1 MDTKRKNQTEMA
13 RELNVSRMTIWR
25 AQKVKA
31 LAPEL
36 VDDVSAGEIST
47 RKALAIARND
57 TRVQMNIDVEPWVRD
72 AFKALAHNSGLTLS
86 EFISPVALSLTD
98 RHIKLK

>member
-1 MDTKRKNQTEMA
+1 MDTKHKTQTEIA
-13 RELNVSRMTIWR
+13 KELNVSRMTVWR

-31 LAPEL
+31 LAPEM
-36 VDDVSAGEIST
+36 VDDVSAGKIST

-57 TRVQMNIDVEPWVRD
+57 TRVQMNVDVEPWIRD
-72 AFKALAHNSGLTLS
+72 AFKALAHDAGMTLS
-86 EFISPVALSLTD
+86 EYISSVALSLTD

>member
-1 MDTKRKNQTEMA
+1 MDTKRKTQTEMA
-13 RELNVSRMTIWR
+13 KELNVSRMTVWR
-25 AQKVKA
+25 AHKVKA
-31 LAPEL
+31 LAPEM
-36 VDDVSAGEIST
+36 VDDVNAGKIST

-72 AFKALAHNSGLTLS
+72 AYKALADAAGITLS
-86 EFISPVALSLTD
+86 EYISSVALSITD